1 MQRERGFTLIELL
14 IVVAIVGVLA
24 AIAIPNLINAMNR
37 ARQKRTMTD
46 LRAMAMA
53 WDARS
58 TDTGTYLAAGFSI
71 CCTTVVSVDTMQAML
86 EPTYAKELI
95 RVDGW
100 RNPIEFAVNPA
111 GNSYQVRSY
120 GRDGIPDSPPPGGA
134 TFDFDCDIIYS
145 NGSFTQYPEGIQTQ

>member
-46 LRAMAMA
+46 VRAVAMA

-58 TDTGTYLAAGFSI
+58 TDTGSYLVSGFSM
-71 CCTTVVSVDTMQAML
+71 CCATVIDNDTMQGLL
-86 EPTYAKELI
+86 EPTYVKEMV
-95 RVDGW
+95 RYDGW
-100 RNPIEFAVNPA
+100 RNPLEFAINEQGSA
-111 GNSYQVRSY
+111 YHVRSF
-120 GRDGIPDSPPPGGA
+120 GRDGIADSPPVGGP
-134 TFDFDCDIIYS
+134 TVDFDCDIIYS